1 MKLLAV
7 ETSTEAC
14 SAALI
19 IDGVVSERFE
29 LAPKEHTRLIL
40 PMIDELMSAAGLKP
54 QQLDALA
61 FSCGPGSF
69 TGVRIATAVI
79 QGIALGA
86 DLPIVPVSTLAA
98 IAQDFFDK
106 NNDKP
111 LRESLKIA
119 PTNCNLAFTAMDA
132 RMGEIFWGVYQ
143 RNEQGFAEL
152 IGKESVTTA
161 VDVEFP
167 DLIGAGVGSGWGVYH
182 DELMARLAG
191 RVSYCEIDNL
201 PRAGAIAIL
210 GAQGFKQGLAV
221 TVEQAMPVY
230 LRDKVAKK
238 ESER

>member
-29 LAPKEHTRLIL
+29 LAPKEHTKLIL
-40 PMIDELMSAAGLKP
+40 PMIASLMADAGLKP

-69 TGVRIATAVI
+69 TGVRIATGVI

-86 DLPIVPVSTLAA
+86 NLPVVPVSTLAA
-98 IAQDFFDK
+98 IAQDFFD
-106 NNDKP
+106 NHHETVQG
-111 LRESLKIA
+111 ESLKA
-119 PTNCNLAFTAMDA
+119 DVSAFNVAFTAMDA

-143 RNEQGFAEL
+143 RNKQGFAEL
-152 IGKESVTTA
+152 VGKEAVTLA
-161 VDVEFP
+161 AEVEFP
-167 DLIGAGVGSGWGVYH
+167 DLIGTGIGSGWGVYGE
-182 DELMARLAG
+182 ELKQRLAG
-191 RVSYCEIDNL
+191 LVSTCQIDNL
-201 PRAGAIAIL
+201 PRAGAIARL
-210 GAQGFKQGLAV
+210 GAQGFKRGLAV
-221 TVEQAMPVY
+221 DVELAMPVY